1 MPGTEWIIGI
11 DIGGT
16 FTDGVAT
23 SSSGESFYSKVPTT
37 PENRATGVIDAVEA
51 LAGSIGI
58 GVTDLLQNTVKFAHG
73 QTATINAM
81 VQRRG
86 ARTGL
91 IATRGFGDTL
101 SIMNISRG
109 AGLPHHEIVDPLR
122 GSKPEPLIR
131 PELVEEVTERV
142 DFEGSVLEPLD
153 EADVRRVVQRLLAR
167 GVEAIAVSLLWSF
180 RHPAHEQRIRDIIAG
195 LAPRI
200 PVTLSSDIAPVIG
213 EYERTFTSAA
223 NAYLAPALNRY
234 VHSLGDQL
242 RDRGLERP
250 CLIMQSN
257 GGLIPAQQAPAVA
270 VTTVVSGLSGGV
282 MGSVHL
288 AELLGFDNIITSD
301 MGGTSFEVSIV
312 LGTEPTMS
320 SYPLAPRMGPNIWR
334 WRMAAPTIELTAIGS
349 GGGSIA
355 WIDEGTL
362 KVGPL
367 SAQADPGPACYGR
380 GGTEPTI
387 TDADLVLGYLNPSYF
402 LGGRMQADVEA
413 ARNAISKR
421 IAEPLGMSVVD
432 AARGIVEVANHQM
445 ADLLRHLTVNKGHD
459 PRDFH
464 LIAFGGAGP
473 LHVSHFGPELG
484 VKGMLVPGK
493 GFAAAHSA
501 LGVAI
506 ADYRQV
512 FVKSEQIRAPFGAE
526 EIEGHFAP
534 LEERALSTFASWG
547 IRNADITL
555 LRSADMRYR
564 RQVHVVEVT
573 VPGRVDSAAAAQ
585 TLVQAFEDRY
595 ESIYGKGT
603 AVPEAGVEITDFRLT
618 AIGAV
623 PKPPLRRFADAGPD
637 PAPALKG
644 RRDVYIMADRAFRPV
659 EIYDGD
665 RVQAGNQVGGPAV
678 IEYAG
683 TTIFVQPGQA
693 AKVDPYLNLLIE
705 VTR

>member
-1 MPGTEWIIGI
+1 MPGTKWIIGI

-23 SSSGESFYSKVPTT
+23 SSAGESFYSKVPTT
-37 PENRATGVIDAVEA
+37 PEDLAVGVIDAVEA
-51 LAGSIGI
+51 LAASIGI
-58 GVTDLLQNTVKFAHG
+58 STAELLRQTVKFAHG

-101 SIMNISRG
+101 HIMNISRG
-109 AGLPHHEIVDPLR
+109 AGLPQHEVVDVLR
-122 GSKPEPLIR
+122 GSKPAPLIR
-131 PELVEEVTERV
+131 PELVEEVTERA
-142 DFEGSVLEPLD
+142 DFEGAVVQPLD
-153 EADVRRVVQRLLAR
+153 EADVRRAVQRLLAR

-180 RHPAHEQRIRDIIAG
+180 RYPAHEQRVREIVAE

-200 PVTLSSDIAPVIG
+200 PVTLSSEIAPVIG

-234 VHSLGDQL
+234 VHSLRALLQE
-242 RDRGLERP
+242 RGLERP

-257 GGLIPAQQAPAVA
+257 GGLIPAEEAPAVA
-270 VTTVVSGLSGGV
+270 VTTIVSGLSGGV
-282 MGSVHL
+282 MGSVFL
-288 AELLGFDNIITSD
+288 ADLLGFDNIITSD

-312 LGTEPTMS
+312 LGAEPAMS

-334 WRMAAPTIELTAIGS
+334 WRMAAPTIDITAIGS

-387 TDADLVLGYLNPSYF
+387 TDADLVLGYLNPDYF
-402 LGGRMQADVEA
+402 LGGRMQADIEA

-421 IAEPLGMSVVD
+421 IAEPLGISVIE

-445 ADLLRHLTVNKGHD
+445 ADLMRHLTVNKGHD

-484 VKGMLVPGK
+484 VRGMLVPGK

-512 FVKSEQIRAPFGAE
+512 FVRSEQVRAPFRAE
-526 EIEGHFAP
+526 QIEGHFAA
-534 LEERALSTFASWG
+534 LEQRALGTLASWG
-547 IRNADITL
+547 VGDTDITL
-555 LRSADMRYR
+555 LRSADMRYS
-564 RQVHVVEVT
+564 RQVHVVEVA
-573 VPGRVDSAAAAQ
+573 VPGKVDCDEAALS
-585 TLVQAFEDRY
+585 LVAAFEDRY
-595 ESIYGKGT
+595 ESLYGKGT
-603 AVPEAGVEITDFRLT
+603 AVPEAGIEITNFRLT

-623 PKPPLRRFADAGPD
+623 SKPSLRTSADAGPD
-637 PAPALKG
+637 PSAALKG
-644 RRDVYIMADRAFRPV
+644 RRDVYIMHDRAFRSV
-659 EIYDGD
+659 GIYDGD
-665 RVQAGNQVGGPAV
+665 RLRAGSRLSGPCV
-678 IEYAG
+678 VEYAG
-683 TTIFVQPGQA
+683 TTVFIQPGQA
-693 AKVDPYLNLLIE
+693 ARIDPYLNILIE
-705 VTR
+705 VAR